1 MDFDF
6 LFRVEERF
14 NVGRARA
21 NGVAVWPLIRLDC
34 HFQHINKTVGEAG
47 SAGLLEKI
55 AGTLRNL
62 FYGITNWIGGYDYVV
77 YTNTTE
83 YRLMDGFLANKLT
96 VGLDELL
103 DEDRILYLEEP
114 TPRHF
119 RAGKRHLHVVSAT
132 PIRLLAYLLKN
143 TIYLRVKGEG
153 WSVFEEVN
161 KAYDL
166 NINYGDLIRWRL
178 ACIKAQEIL
187 LKIIKPRL
195 VFTTNYGVYHAKAA
209 HNHGIK
215 VVEFQHGL
223 ISKSHPAFQ
232 SRLKLDETFYPDHL
246 LVFGENDGKLLE
258 DSKIY
263 GGKNIHVIGSRIIEY
278 MHENR
283 EEDEE
288 LKSLSRDYELTVAV
302 TLQWTVQE
310 ELTEFIR
317 EAAVLDG
324 EILYLMIPRNRDDV
338 DSMEGFPDNM
348 HYWTKT
354 GFYEAVAAADYH
366 TSVYSTCSLEAPSL
380 GVQNILADIDG
391 QAEKH
396 LGERLKDPDVT
407 AYAKTPG
414 EYVKTLREFQKL
426 DGKKAGEKNK
436 KNIKPGYQYNLER
449 FLRETK
455 TV

>member
-1 MDFDF
+1 M
-6 LFRVEERF
+6 
-14 NVGRARA
+14 
-21 NGVAVWPLIRLDC
+21 
-34 HFQHINKTVGEAG
+34 
-47 SAGLLEKI
+47 
-55 AGTLRNL
+55 
-62 FYGITNWIGGYDYVV
+62 
-77 YTNTTE
+77 
-83 YRLMDGFLANKLT
+83 
-96 VGLDELL
+96 
-103 DEDRILYLEEP
+103 
-114 TPRHF
+114 
-119 RAGKRHLHVVSAT
+119 
-132 PIRLLAYLLKN
+132 
-143 TIYLRVKGEG
+143 
-153 WSVFEEVN
+153 
-161 KAYDL
+161 
-166 NINYGDLIRWRL
+166 
-178 ACIKAQEIL
+178 
-187 LKIIKPRL
+187 
-195 VFTTNYGVYHAKAA
+195 
-209 HNHGIK
+209 
-215 VVEFQHGL
+215 
-223 ISKSHPAFQ
+223 
-232 SRLKLDETFYPDHL
+232 
-246 LVFGENDGKLLE
+246 
-258 DSKIY
+258 
-263 GGKNIHVIGSRIIEY
+263 IGSRIIEY